1 MLKLRLH
8 TVPRINLY
16 GAIRFQSTN
25 AESIKLTFFTKP
37 DCMLCHEANE
47 VLQRSFDSIRPE
59 VRKRIGNVKY
69 LDITKNENK
78 RWFDCYR
85 YDIPVLHI
93 EREGC
98 KKVVFMH
105 RFNQEELVDELDQE
119 L

>member
-1 MLKLRLH
+1 MLKLKLNKA
-8 TVPRINLY
+8 PRINLL
-16 GAIRFQSTN
+16 GTIRFQSTN
-25 AESIKLTFFTKP
+25 SDIIKLTFFTKP

-47 VLQRSFDSIRPE
+47 ILQSSLNSIRPE
-59 VRKRIGNVKY
+59 VRNRIGNVNY
-69 LDITKNENK
+69 LDITKDRNK
-78 RWFDCYR
+78 PWFDCYR